1 MTLTDLERL
10 NTQHASPRLMEL
22 WKALQPF
29 RSCISF
35 MNTGAHPDDETT
47 SMLAALGLRDG
58 VKLSQAC
65 ANRGEGGQNAI
76 GTEITKDLGCIRTRE
91 MERSAEAINMTHYW
105 LSETPEDKIFDFGF
119 SKSGEETLEKWGEE
133 RTLERFVLILRR
145 ERPDIICPTFLD
157 ISGQHGH
164 HQAMTRSAFK
174 AVELAADPSAFPEQN
189 LPVWQ
194 VKKLYLPAWSGAGDA
209 YDDDVPPPA
218 ETVRVDG
225 TGADP
230 VSGIDYAQIAQ
241 YSRSFHRTQG
251 MGAWVEPGQPNVWPL
266 HLAWSLNG
274 NLAPEGSVFDGLP
287 STLSDLAEFANA
299 PELGES
305 LTHAQASLRAATAAW
320 PDPASIR
327 QHAAAAFQQI
337 ADAKAICPDAA
348 KSEVLHRLSDKQ
360 RQIAKVLMLSRSIQC
375 RVALSQNEV
384 RPGESVTLTTHIH
397 APDCAVSTEIK
408 LPESWVATSSSDG
421 TYQITT
427 PQNEPASNPYPDTWY
442 PDRANAKLHV
452 ILRWV
457 EGDQQVWI
465 SIDPEERLQ
474 ILPAFSAALSQTDAI
489 INTSN
494 PTDISIRISQ
504 VHPVGAM
511 PAFAA
516 PTGWSVN
523 QTENTVRLQ
532 PTAELAEELHTI
544 PLTLDNHKA
553 QIIHRME
560 YPHTGPTNR
569 CSSAALRVSVMDVAL
584 PKGRIAYIGGGS
596 DRTDFWLRKLGV
608 KIDSLDE
615 QTVQNVD
622 FGAYDSILIGIFAL
636 RTNPA
641 LQSRLLDL
649 HDWVIEGGNLVT
661 LYHRPWDNWDADATG
676 LAYLEIGKPSL
687 RWRVTNENAAVRHLV
702 PDHKLLTTPNIITP
716 KDWEGWHKERGL
728 YFAANW
734 DDAYVPLLEMGDAG
748 EAPLQGALL
757 SGTFGKGR
765 HTHTSLILHHQVANL
780 TPGAFRLLANL
791 LHT

>member
-1 MTLTDLERL
+1 MMLTDIERL
-10 NTQHASPRLMEL
+10 TAQNASPRLIEL

-76 GTEITKDLGCIRTRE
+76 GAEITKDLGCIRTRE
-91 MERSAEAINMTHYW
+91 MESAAQVINMTHYW
-105 LSETPEDKIFDFGF
+105 LSETPEDEIFDFGF
-119 SKSGEETLEKWGEE
+119 SKSGQETLEKWGEE

-145 ERPDIICPTFLD
+145 ERPDIVCPTFLD

-189 LPVWQ
+189 LPIWQ
-194 VKKLYLPAWSGAGDA
+194 VKKIYLPAWSGAGDA
-209 YDDDVPPPA
+209 YDDDVQPPA
-218 ETVRVDG
+218 ETVRVDA

-230 VSGIDYAQIAQ
+230 VSGFDYAQIAQ

-251 MGAWVEPGQPNVWPL
+251 MGSWVEPGQPNVWPL
-266 HLAWSLNG
+266 HLAWSLDG
-274 NLAPEGSVFDGLP
+274 NLAPEDSVFDGLP
-287 STLSDLAEFANA
+287 ATLSNLAKFGNA
-299 PELGES
+299 PELAES
-305 LTHAQASLRAATAAW
+305 LSSAHASLNAAISAW
-320 PDPASIR
+320 PDTASIR
-327 QHAAAAFQQI
+327 QHAAAAFQHI

-348 KSEVLHRLSDKQ
+348 KSEIMHRLSDKQ
-360 RQIAKVLMLSRSIQC
+360 RQIAKVLMISRGIQC
-375 RVALSQNEV
+375 RVSLSQNEV
-384 RPGESVTLTTHIH
+384 HPSESLSLTSHIH
-397 APDCAVSTEIK
+397 APDCAVFTEIK
-408 LPESWVATSSSDG
+408 LPESWVATPSRDG
-421 TYQITT
+421 EYQITI
-427 PQNEPASNPYPDTWY
+427 PQNELASDPYPDTWY
-442 PDRANAKLHV
+442 PDRANARLHV
-452 ILRWV
+452 ILRWM
-457 EGDQQVWI
+457 EGDQQVWV

-489 INTSN
+489 VNILN
-494 PTDISIRISQ
+494 PTDILVRVSQ
-504 VHPVGAM
+504 IHPSCAV
-511 PAFAA
+511 PAFAV
-516 PTGWSVN
+516 PTGWAVD

-532 PTAELAEELHTI
+532 PTAALAEGLHTI
-544 PLTLDNHKA
+544 PLTLDTHKA
-553 QIIHRME
+553 QMIHRME

-569 CSSAALRVSVMDVAL
+569 CMPAALRIQVMDVSL
-584 PKGRIAYIGGGS
+584 PAGRIAYIGGGS
-596 DRTDFWLRKLGV
+596 DRTDFWLRKLGI
-608 KIDSLDE
+608 KIDTLDE
-615 QTVQNVD
+615 QAVQNVD

-636 RTNPA
+636 RTNAA
-641 LQSRLLDL
+641 LQARLLDL
-649 HDWVIEGGNLVT
+649 HDWVIAGGNLVT
-661 LYHRPWDNWDADATG
+661 LYHRPWDNWDPDATG

-734 DDAYVPLLEMGDAG
+734 DDAYVPLLEMGDKN

-765 HTHTSLILHHQVANL
+765 HTHTSLILHHQLANL